1 MSFLCDLLETINYS
15 HTKNSILDT
24 AGVLDLLLI
33 YIYMMFTCYNKDF
46 DLTEAALKRKAF
58 SEGGN
63 KKSYILAHC
72 GATYLN
78 KLELLARGLL
88 KYI

>member
-1 MSFLCDLLETINYS
+1 MCFLCDLLETINYS

-33 YIYMMFTCYNKDF
+33 YIYMMFTCYNQDF

-63 KKSYILAHC
+63 KKS
-72 GATYLN
+72 
-78 KLELLARGLL
+78 
-88 KYI
+88 

>member
-1 MSFLCDLLETINYS
+1 
-15 HTKNSILDT
+15 
-24 AGVLDLLLI
+24 
-33 YIYMMFTCYNKDF
+33 MMFTCYNQDF

>member
-1 MSFLCDLLETINYS
+1 METINYS
-15 HTKNSILDT
+15 HTKNSILDA

-33 YIYMMFTCYNKDF
+33 YIYMMFTCYNQDF

-63 KKSYILAHC
+63 KKS
-72 GATYLN
+72 
-78 KLELLARGLL
+78 
-88 KYI
+88 